1 MNAISTTQKRL
12 AFFCAPT
19 RTRVNWIDLDQT
31 GQPPRIVTSLDGVQ
45 VHGAYELVSLDDAP
59 LAVYRFDSDELAP
72 DYDRDALSALA
83 ELVRVVNGMPNV
95 SVDVDEQ
102 MRQPREQLRATVE
115 NAEEMIS
122 NRDAQIDYDEHR
134 IEKIIESARDWKQ
147 RAQQRKIYVEHYQEQ
162 ERTLRAEI
170 SDLEDKLRVARN
182 AVDRAVNRS
191 NHSNE
196 HVDRA
201 RQEAASLRQQLGQAT
216 AEAHDLR
223 ERIVEVQA
231 NALDTINRVAA
242 ALPAPVID
250 AEVVTPDVVVDTW
263 FGEDN
268 VPVVQIDTECGHGR
282 LRINLNDGIVWDGD
296 PETDDR
302 PGAHAARH
310 PWENITTRA
319 ERDLTST
326 ISRQLD
332 TIRDQAEK
340 IERLENERDELV
352 QALKNRNGEGGPS
365 DPGAHG
371 WAIPRYGMLD
381 VWMALHGSDTS
392 TAFEEFYDEH
402 GYADA
407 WSEILGAIR
416 TIHQRIETHRLDAK
430 KFMEERNEAARN
442 LSQASAERA
451 EAWRDLDAARKLGEQ
466 AAESFD
472 KAKAEM
478 LDEIRT
484 LRIDRDNARADA
496 EKLREINELQR
507 RGIDES
513 ERSRREA
520 LRLRDEAQQSMRAY
534 ITAAADSEE
543 MRKRLDEQ
551 LATERRAYETTSAAL
566 RAMIRERDAVLDVAE
581 RAMYPHAHGETKS
594 RLIGEYRDARG
605 RLPRLEPEADAR
617 DGGLV
622 DVIRQYEG
630 LAQIGA
636 NLARAVDD
644 HIADPIMPNA
654 MNIAGLSKM
663 YQREHAKLKR

>member
-1 MNAISTTQKRL
+1 MNATPEQQKRVAL
-12 AFFCAPT
+12 AIKPDAAH
-19 RTRVNWIDLDQT
+19 VVWVKLDQT
-31 GQPPRIVTSLDGVQ
+31 GQPPRVIDDMIKPRL
-45 VHGAYELVSLDDAP
+45 ELISLDDSPIAIYRADTDESYTRDS
-59 LAVYRFDSDELAP
+59 LA
-72 DYDRDALSALA
+72 ALA
-83 ELVRVVNGMPNV
+83 ELVQVVNGMPNV

-102 MRQPREQLRATVE
+102 MRQLREQLRATVE

-122 NRDAQIDYDEHR
+122 NRDAQIYYDEHR
-134 IEKIIESARDWKQ
+134 IEKIIEQARYWKS

-170 SDLEDKLRVARN
+170 SDLERKLQVARN

-268 VPVVQIDTECGHGR
+268 VPVVQIDTESGHGR
-282 LRINLNDGIVWDGD
+282 LRINLNDGVVWDGD
-296 PETDDR
+296 PETDER
-302 PGAHAARH
+302 PGAHAEPEEFSNEAAR
-310 PWENITTRA
+310 TA
-319 ERDLTST
+319 DGAT

-332 TIRDQAEK
+332 TIRSQTEK

-352 QALKNRNGEGGPS
+352 QALKNRNGEGDPA

-371 WAIPRYGMLD
+371 GTIPRYGMLD
-381 VWMALHGSDTS
+381 LWMAIHGSESS
-392 TAFEEFYDEH
+392 TEFEEFYDRV

-407 WSEILGAIR
+407 WSELLGAVR
-416 TIHQRIETHRLDAK
+416 SMNLQKETHRSDAK
-430 KFMEERNEAARN
+430 IFMEERNDAARN
-442 LSQASAERA
+442 LSQCSAERA
-451 EAWRDLDAARKLGEQ
+451 EAWRYIDRLKAEIEETKTISEQ
-466 AAESFD
+466 AATSFD
-472 KAKAEM
+472 TAKGEM

-484 LRIDRDNARADA
+484 LRIERDNARADA

-513 ERSRREA
+513 ERSRRDALQQRDDLDRKLTESEA
-520 LRLRDEAQQSMRAY
+520 MR
-534 ITAAADSEE
+534 
-543 MRKRLDEQ
+543 RRLDEQ
-551 LATERRAYETTSAAL
+551 LASERRVYETTSAAL

-581 RAMYPHAHGETKS
+581 RAAYPTAHGVS
-594 RLIGEYRDARG
+594 AMVAIGEFRAARD
-605 RLPRLEPEADAR
+605 RLPKLEPEADAR
-617 DGGLV
+617 KDESIRKMIAAV
-622 DVIRQYEG
+622 DQAVRFWRRSPANVMTEQLNIA
-630 LAQIGA
+630 LS
-636 NLARAVDD
+636 NLAES
-644 HIADPIMPNA
+644 IQPN
-654 MNIAGLSKM
+654 S
-663 YQREHAKLKR
+663 